1 MKDILKNTIPSIL
14 LMWFIYFTELLN
26 MDFVDILDI
35 EKIVLTTDSSSLLF
49 TYYYQNLII
58 FILYTIAGFT
68 FGIISSIILY
78 EKRKRKFSLLSK
90 SDEKYSIYFLKSSLS
105 SFVILF
111 SLLLREI
118 INQPSLFQTTLLN
131 ENFLFYP
138 IINFFYSFF
147 SPLYFTSILVFI
159 ISFFFYKLMKIMDI
173 EETISK
179 IATYLISILI
189 LILLLFNYGFLN
201 ADNNLKN
208 EDKKVLTNNE
218 GKYNLLMIGVEGLEQ
233 KYFVKGVSDKYLFEN
248 FRGFHDI
255 KLRSYNFQNCY
266 TTSTEMIPSLISSI
280 SGLHPD
286 YSEYRFKYPFIKE
299 EILHDEKYNNYFEK
313 LRNDFNYNVLIAGE
327 NEFKYLKSYLEEKN
341 SALFNSYNKKTDFK
355 IQFPKFSNRS
365 NLLASIIIKHPFF
378 ISFISNTFMLNQ
390 FEEITSS
397 KFYMNK
403 RYSRKDVIEFMT
415 KNSSIKNSKLID
427 SNNEKFAILYL
438 ISKKDG
444 IKLPYPYD
452 SMTDT
457 KGKIDRNRNYTKYV
471 DEELQIIIEK
481 LKQNNQYEET
491 IIVLFGIPNSKI
503 FNKSNNNGKENLL
516 VKNLKIPLLISSPD
530 YEKEKFVK
538 RNYSNLD
545 IYPTSFELVTGHSL
559 RDKIDGIS
567 LLDTVFT
574 RRDIFI
580 SERFEDLV
588 RRIGI
593 PQNKLNHSDSSSIKF
608 NNLLISKK
616 SKNISEDENNGD
628 YVFNDLKYINN
639 SYKSLL
645 SSFSKRAYIRGDY
658 KLNIYP
664 KSEYIEYELF
674 DIKSDPWERKNI
686 AEEKKRI
693 LDRMISRMHDKYKKR
708 FNYSFINGYFIK
720 Q

>member
-1 MKDILKNTIPSIL
+1 MKDIFKNTFPSIL
-14 LMWFIYFTELLN
+14 LMWFIFILEQLN
-26 MDFVDILDI
+26 MSFIDILGT
-35 EKIVLTTDSSSLLF
+35 ESKLYNDSSLSF
-49 TYYYQNLII
+49 AYYYQNFII
-58 FILYTIAGFT
+58 LVLYTVAGFFFGTISSVILYK
-68 FGIISSIILY
+68 
-78 EKRKRKFSLLSK
+78 KRKRKFSLLSK
-90 SDEKYSIYFLKSSLS
+90 SDEKYSIYFLKSSFL
-105 SFVILF
+105 SFVLLF

-159 ISFFFYKLMKIMDI
+159 ISFFFYKLMKIMNI
-173 EETISK
+173 EETILK
-179 IATYLISILI
+179 LATYFISILI

-208 EDKKVLTNNE
+208 YNKKVITNNE

-233 KYFVKGVSDKYLFEN
+233 KYFAKGISDKYLFEN

-280 SGLHPD
+280 SGLHSD
-286 YSEYRFKYPFIKE
+286 YSEYRFKFPFIKE
-299 EILHDEKYNNYFEK
+299 EILHNEKYNNYFEK
-313 LRNDFNYNVLIAGE
+313 LRNDFNYNILIAGE
-327 NEFKYLKSYLEEKN
+327 NEFKYFKNYLDEKN
-341 SALFNSYNKKTDFK
+341 SALFNDYNKTTDFK
-355 IQFPKFSNRS
+355 VQFPKYSNRS
-365 NLLASIIIKHPFF
+365 NLLANIIIKHPFF
-378 ISFISNTFMLNQ
+378 IPFISNSFMLNR

-397 KFYMNK
+397 EFYMNK
-403 RYSRKDVIEFMT
+403 RYLRKDVIEFMT
-415 KNSSIKNSKLID
+415 KSSSIKNSKLAD
-427 SNNEKFAILYL
+427 NNNNKFAILYL
-438 ISKKDG
+438 ISKKEG

-452 SMTDT
+452 SMTDN
-457 KGKIDRNRNYTKYV
+457 KGEIDRDRNYTKYV

-491 IIVLFGIPNSKI
+491 IIVLFGIPSSKT
-503 FNKSNNNGKENLL
+503 FNKSDNDGNENLL
-516 VKNLKIPLLISSPD
+516 VNNLKIPLIISSPD

-574 RRDIFI
+574 RRDIYI
-580 SERFEDLV
+580 SERFDDLV

-593 PQNKLNHSDSSSIKF
+593 PQNKLNRSDSSTIKN
-608 NNLLISKK
+608 NNLLVSKK
-616 SKNISEDENNGD
+616 NKEINEDRNND
-628 YVFNDLKYINN
+628 DLFSDLKYINN

-645 SSFSKRAYIRGDY
+645 SSFSKRTYIRGDY

-708 FNYSFINGYFIK
+708 FGYSFINGYFVK
-720 Q
+720 